1 MYKKK
6 HQFLEKFFLKF
17 PKVSNI
23 LYKYLLNNK
32 LGKFLKVFQL
42 ENSIDYVYDI
52 GAYKGE
58 WSEFYR
64 NTSLSK
70 SKFILFEANKAHSI
84 ILKRKNF
91 TFFNVVLSDKK
102 KDVEFFNN
110 NNSTGDSYYKENT
123 FLQNNLDPIKLQ
135 TSTLDEVVQKNDLQ
149 KPDLIKIDTQGSEI
163 DILKGSNNS
172 TKNCKLIFLECPIT
186 NFNQN
191 NLNIYDY
198 IKYMKDIDYI
208 PQEICGI
215 HHFHGY
221 LVQIDLLFVKKDY
234 YKNSNFDLK
243 LLEQLF

>member
-1 MYKKK
+1 M
-6 HQFLEKFFLKF
+6 L
-17 PKVSNI
+17 
-23 LYKYLLNNK
+23 
-32 LGKFLKVFQL
+32 
-42 ENSIDYVYDI
+42 
-52 GAYKGE
+52 
-58 WSEFYR
+58 
-64 NTSLSK
+64 
-70 SKFILFEANKAHSI
+70 
-84 ILKRKNF
+84 
-91 TFFNVVLSDKK
+91 LSDKK
-102 KDVEFFNN
+102 KDIEFFNN

-135 TSTLDEVVQKNDLQ
+135 TSTLDEVVQENNLQ
-149 KPDLIKIDTQGSEI
+149 KPHLIKIDTQGSEI

-172 TKNCKLIFLECPIT
+172 IKNCKLIFLECPIA